1 MDKFALQAKLDKQ
14 KWDDSVAQGRDMCGA
29 YDFCAFCDKSVAM
42 PCASAFEKMNEPKP
56 APAPVKEETEDVTEI
71 QSSLGKNSTMTKLW
85 RKKPLARASLS
96 PKNTRLPTIS
106 SRNAMR
112 SCKTRSPQPRKARP
126 RSRAASANNATHIDA
141 KATSWQR
148 SPSSARLCA
157 STFRSIP
164 MRPSSTTAALRTST
178 PDTKK
183 CTKKYPSNS
192 KSTANL
198 L

>member
-71 QSSLGKNSTMTKLW
+71 QSSLGKKFDYDKVMA
-85 RKKPLARASLS
+85 LARASLS

-106 SRNAMR
+106 SRNATR

-126 RSRAASANNATHIDA
+126 KSRAASANNATHIDA

-183 CTKKYPSNS
+183 CTKKCPSNS